1 MSGQG
6 REHRSEE
13 RARSGAARESEQVA
27 LSEPPAQDAR
37 RVLLTVHTGRQDI
50 VELARTSAARLMRG
64 GIIVRLLAD
73 EAADLRIDGAEVV
86 PSDENAACDVEI
98 VMVFGGDGTFLRAAE
113 LARYT
118 DAALMGVNLGRV
130 GFLAETEPEAV
141 EETLTAIERCAYAV
155 EERLALQ
162 VDVLDPDGVIVGG
175 TWALNEVSVEKS
187 ERSRVLDVVLAID
200 GRPLTSFGCDGVL
213 CATPTGSTAYAFSAG
228 GPVVWPDVEALL
240 LVPSNAHALFAR
252 PLVTSPDSVLTVA
265 VPPDGNT
272 ARASAD
278 GRRAVEIPDG
288 GRVNVRRAD
297 RPVRIARVH
306 ASTFGD
312 RLVAKFGLPV
322 RGFRDARHVGPG
334 HELFTS
340 RNVLSRAIVTGDGSV
355 IDRDV
360 ATHADGDTGT
370 DVIAGEGT
378 GAGTHDDS

>member
-1 MSGQG
+1 MT
-6 REHRSEE
+6 
-13 RARSGAARESEQVA
+13 RSGRVPGGSGSRPQ
-27 LSEPPAQDAR
+27 SR
-37 RVLLTVHTGRQDI
+37 RVLLAAHTGRRDI
-50 VELARTSAARLMRG
+50 VDLARTSAARLLRG
-64 GIIVRLLAD
+64 GIAVRVLED
-73 EAADLRIDGAEVV
+73 EAADLAIPGAEVV
-86 PSDENAACDVEI
+86 AADAQAAQGAEI

-141 EETLTAIERCAYAV
+141 EETLHAIEKCEYSV
-155 EERLALQ
+155 EERLAID
-162 VDVLDPDGVIVGG
+162 VAVLDTDGTVVGG
-175 TWALNEVSVEKS
+175 TWALNEISVEKA

-265 VPPDGNT
+265 VPADGNR
-272 ARASAD
+272 ARVSAD
-278 GRRAVEIPDG
+278 GRRVVEVPDG
-288 GRVNVRRAD
+288 GRVEVRRAA

-322 RGFRDARHVGPG
+322 RGFRDARSAGPG
-334 HELFTS
+334 HELFSS
-340 RNVLSRAIVTGDGSV
+340 RNVLMRDIVEPDVTG
-355 IDRDV
+355 R
-360 ATHADGDTGT
+360 AP
-370 DVIAGEGT
+370 AGEVG
-378 GAGTHDDS
+378 GADTDDAA

>member
-1 MSGQG
+1 VTESGTG
-6 REHRSEE
+6 TGV
-13 RARSGAARESEQVA
+13 SGAPRQN
-27 LSEPPAQDAR
+27 R
-37 RVLLTVHTGRQDI
+37 RVLLAAHTGRRDI
-50 VELARTSAARLMRG
+50 VDLARTSAARLLSG
-64 GIIVRLLAD
+64 GITVCVLED
-73 EAADLRIDGAEVV
+73 EADDLAIPGAVV
-86 PSDENAACDVEI
+86 VQPDAQAAQGAEI

-141 EETLTAIERCAYAV
+141 EETLHAIEKCEYSV
-155 EERLALQ
+155 EERLAIE
-162 VDVLDPDGVIVGG
+162 VAVLDSSGTVVGG
-175 TWALNEVSVEKS
+175 TWALNEISVEKA

-265 VPPDGNT
+265 VPADGNR
-272 ARASAD
+272 ARVSAD
-278 GRRAVEIPDG
+278 GRRVVEVPDG
-288 GRVNVRRAD
+288 GRVEVRRAA

-306 ASTFGD
+306 AATFGD

-322 RGFRDARHVGPG
+322 RGFRDARSAGPG
-334 HELFTS
+334 HELFSS
-340 RNVLSRAIVTGDGSV
+340 RNVLMRDIVHQD
-355 IDRDV
+355 IDCTPPSPGEV
-360 ATHADGDTGT
+360 GGADT
-370 DVIAGEGT
+370 DDA
-378 GAGTHDDS
+378 A

>member
-1 MSGQG
+1 VSQNGTDHQ
-6 REHRSEE
+6 
-13 RARSGAARESEQVA
+13 EQVG
-27 LSEPPAQDAR
+27 AQVSTPEQPR
-37 RVLLTVHTGRQDI
+37 RVLLTVHTGRRDI
-50 VELARTSAARLMRG
+50 VELARTSAARLVSG
-64 GIIVRLLAD
+64 GITVRLLED
-73 EAADLRIDGAEVV
+73 EAAALGIDEAEVV
-86 PSDENAACDVEI
+86 CADAEAAKGAEI

-141 EETLTAIERCAYAV
+141 EETLSAIERCLYSV
-155 EERLALQ
+155 EERMALEI
-162 VDVLDPDGVIVGG
+162 DVLDSSGSVVGG
-175 TWALNEVSVEKS
+175 TWALNEVSVEKA

-240 LVPSNAHALFAR
+240 LVPSNAHALFGR
-252 PLVTSPDSVLTVA
+252 PLVTSPNSVVTIA
-265 VPPDGNT
+265 VPADGNR

-278 GRRAVEIPDG
+278 GRRVVEVPDG
-288 GRVNVRRAD
+288 GRVDVRRAA

-306 ASTFGD
+306 DATFGD

-322 RGFRDARHVGPG
+322 RGFRDARHAGPG

-340 RNVLSRAIVTGDGSV
+340 RNVLLRDIVSG
-355 IDRDV
+355 DV
-360 ATHADGDTGT
+360 AGGAP
-370 DVIAGEGT
+370 VGEVG
-378 GAGTHDDS
+378 GAGTDDDA